1 MQVTQV
7 QYLMYESICSRLICA
22 PRLGHLQPKGSPVT
36 FSENPDL
43 KISKPSS
50 HTKSEADI
58 YRIQKNANDRKREIY
73 WIGFLEGALSSDRI
87 EPGEEAAILAEA
99 DKFVE
104 FFEDPDASDMAEDIR
119 ARCFSGQNDL
129 MAALEAVIAEKRK
142 HIQAEAPYSVR
153 DEVNEF
159 LGFCAGIVCDG
170 LILPKEAD
178 AILARIRASDTL
190 TSSPVYRDLWRATEA
205 AMADRVL
212 SNDESEE
219 IRQWIALLVGDGYV
233 DTGVANIGNSAQL
246 DEPITDPALIEF
258 EDRCFVLTGPMRMGT
273 RGYISEEIERCGGEV
288 GKTVVRRTDYVVVS
302 STASKNWR
310 TTHFGTKIE
319 RAKELITE
327 GYKLRF
333 VAEYALEQ
341 AIRLQGRGDQ
351 L

>member
-1 MQVTQV
+1 MS
-7 QYLMYESICSRLICA
+7 LSDNA
-22 PRLGHLQPKGSPVT
+22 
-36 FSENPDL
+36 FF
-43 KISKPSS
+43 KISSPPSPAQ
-50 HTKSEADI
+50 TSEDI
-58 YRIQKNANDRKREIY
+58 DRIQKGANDRKREVY
-73 WIGFLEGALSSDRI
+73 WIGFLEGALSSHAI

-99 DKFVE
+99 EKFAE
-104 FFEDPDASDMAEDIR
+104 FFEDPDASDLAEDIR

-129 MAALEAVIAEKRK
+129 MAALEDVIADKRDEV
-142 HIQAEAPYSVR
+142 QAAAPYSER

-170 LILPKEAD
+170 LILPDEAD
-178 AILARIRASDTL
+178 AILTRIRSSDTL

-212 SNDESEE
+212 SADEAEE

-233 DTGVANIGNSAQL
+233 DTGVPNIGNTAQL
-246 DEPITDPALIEF
+246 DEPISDSALIEF
-258 EDRCFVLTGPMRMGT
+258 KGKCFVLTGPMRMGT
-273 RGYISEEIERCGGEV
+273 RSFIIQEIERCGGEV

-319 RAKELITE
+319 RAKELIVE

-333 VAEYALEQ
+333 VAEHALEKAVMMYEQ
-341 AIRLQGRGDQ
+341 RT
-351 L
+351 

>member
-1 MQVTQV
+1 MT
-7 QYLMYESICSRLICA
+7 L
-22 PRLGHLQPKGSPVT
+22 
-36 FSENPDL
+36 SENAL
-43 KISKPSS
+43 SKISAPSS
-50 HTKSEADI
+50 RVKTDEDI
-58 YRIQKNANDRKREIY
+58 DSIQKNANDRKRQVY
-73 WIGFLEGALSSDRI
+73 WIGFLGGALSSNRI

-104 FFEDPDASDMAEDIR
+104 FFEDPDASDLAEDIR

-129 MAALEAVIAEKRK
+129 MAALEDVIADKRK
-142 HIQAEAPYSVR
+142 EIQAEAPYSAR

-159 LGFCAGIVCDG
+159 LGFCAGVVCDG

-212 SNDESEE
+212 TDEESEE
-219 IRQWIALLVGDGYV
+219 IRQWIALLVGDGYA
-233 DTGVANIGNSAQL
+233 DTGVPNIGNTAQL
-246 DEPITDPALIEF
+246 DEPISDPALIQF

-273 RGYISEEIERCGGEV
+273 RSYIAEEIQRCGGEV
-288 GKTVVRRTDYVVVS
+288 GNTVVRRTDYVVVS
-302 STASKNWR
+302 SNASKNWR

-319 RAKELITE
+319 RAKELIVE

-333 VAEYALEQ
+333 VAEHALEK
-341 AIRLQGRGDQ
+341 AINSCKRGD
-351 L
+351 